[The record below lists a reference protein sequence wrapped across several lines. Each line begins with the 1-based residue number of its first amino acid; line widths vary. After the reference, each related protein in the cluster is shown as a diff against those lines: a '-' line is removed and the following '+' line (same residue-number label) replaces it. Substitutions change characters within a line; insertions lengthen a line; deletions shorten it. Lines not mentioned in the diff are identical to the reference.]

1 MEVVERI
8 LEKEQNRTKR
18 KKSPN
23 IDQGLEIHPLKG
35 FITCFSCKRKLG
47 CYASRGKLGK
57 IYLYYTCG
65 NKYCEERFNIPKE
78 EMERSFENFLDTM
91 KIPEK
96 NFILLKGQLLEWWED
111 HLKEKKS
118 SIPHMQ

>member
-1 MEVVERI
+1 MVERI
-8 LEKEQNRTKR
+8 LEKEQSRRKR

-23 IDQGLEIHPLKG
+23 IDQGLEKHPLKG
-35 FITCFSCKRKLG
+35 FITCFCCERKLG

-57 IYLYYTCG
+57 QYWYYTCG
-65 NKYCEERFNIPKE
+65 NKYCEERFNVGKE
-78 EMERSFENFLDTM
+78 VMEQSFEEFLNTM

-96 NFILLKGQLLEWWED
+96 SFILLKNQLLEWWED
-111 HLKEKKS
+111 HRKEQES